1 MVGGSFSAMKPLDR
15 STLPWLLGNSLHV
28 QVTTKDGNELT
39 AKPLKKGRQSERIV
53 EVMPYS
59 AIFEDVSLSLI
70 EANYGKLPPKAKITF
85 VYADGIRSEPIIVPE

>member
-1 MVGGSFSAMKPLDR
+1 
-15 STLPWLLGNSLHV
+15 
-28 QVTTKDGNELT
+28 
-39 AKPLKKGRQSERIV
+39 
-53 EVMPYS
+53 MPYS